1 MSPAPLG
8 RKTNVDDLQALKAAT
23 RRLVD
28 ACGGQ
33 ESAASITRVSH
44 QTISRY
50 RLADRAEDFIPA
62 DVLLD
67 LEADAGDPIV
77 TRQLAARQGWT
88 IVRAHAQATG
98 ATLVQSIGQITQETS
113 DVVIA
118 VTGGLADGDF
128 DARDIDLT
136 IPEIDQAIER
146 LAGLKQALLIMRS
159 GAEPERKL

>member
-8 RKTNVDDLQALKAAT
+8 RKTNLDDLQAVKAAT

-28 ACGGQ
+28 ICGGQ

-50 RLADRAEDFIPA
+50 RLADRADDFIPA

-67 LEADAGDPIV
+67 LEKDAGDPLV
-77 TRQLAARQGWT
+77 TRVLAARQGWT
-88 IVRAHAQATG
+88 IVPAHAQPSG
-98 ATLVQSIGQITQETS
+98 ATLMQSIGQITQETS
-113 DVVIA
+113 DVVNA
-118 VTGGLADGDF
+118 VANGLADGEF

-159 GAEPERKL
+159 GAEKERT